1 MKIEIDIDDECLD
14 KVFVDILKERL
25 NLTMAFSG
33 DEAET
38 KAYLAVLADNMYIG
52 DFKEYV
58 KEKDL
63 EAYCQEIFQRYENY
77 L

>member
-14 KVFVDILKERL
+14 KVFVDVLKERL
-25 NLTMAFSG
+25 SLTMAFSG

-38 KAYLAVLADNMYIG
+38 KAYLTVLADNMYIG

-58 KEKDL
+58 KKENL
-63 EAYCQEIFQRYENY
+63 EAHCQEIFQRYESY